1 MATPQHLTHLNPEQ
15 YQAVTTLHGPLL
27 ILAGAGSGKTR
38 VLTRRVAHLLHETV
52 SPQEILAVTFT
63 RKAATEMKE
72 RVVELVGELGKKVWV
87 STFHATCGRIL
98 RTDIEALG
106 WTRNFSVYDD
116 DDQLRMIKAVVADL
130 GYDPKRVTPASIVS
144 RIDWYKNRLK
154 SVDNLVNEHRAHEME
169 ALIRVWRAYE
179 EALRTSDALDFNDLI
194 GRTVQLFR
202 EHPQILAKWRERFR
216 YVMVDE
222 YQDTNHS
229 QYVLLNMLAS
239 QHRNLAVVGDD
250 DQSIY
255 GFRGADISN
264 ILGFEKDYPDA
275 LTVRLEQNYRSS
287 ANILAVANS
296 VVAKNEGRIE
306 KKLWTDSNSGALV
319 QFLVSDTPR
328 KEASQVGMRIA
339 DLRRNGTPYSD
350 MAIIYRT
357 NATARYFEAALRE
370 NGIPHKVIGGRKFY
384 ERREIRDILA
394 YLRLILNPADD
405 AALLRVINV
414 PARGVGVK
422 TLAKLRE
429 EASNR
434 GEPLLRTARSLG
446 ASAAKGIHAFV
457 QIVDEL
463 TENATQ
469 LQPHELVELAIR
481 RSGYKTMLEA
491 DRVGDNAERLTHD
504 ARRRLLNL
512 EELIRDARVNI
523 DDIVGPDQRTYRPLD
538 RLTAWLDHISLSGS
552 SDDTPEG
559 GEVTLLTVHNAKGLE
574 YPAVFV
580 VQMMEGCFPH
590 ARSAEEGIE
599 EERRLAYV
607 AFTRA
612 MKQLFVSRSRTLPTY
627 GGAQP
632 KTAAPSRFLFGLPN
646 DVCNGSL
653 PSSDTQHGLEA
664 PASPNANSKYQA
676 FMEMRRRHAAAQRSA
691 TPEGEFTLVSIDS
704 SHQLKRDTRIH
715 HEEFGFGIVRAR
727 RPSSIEVDFGTG
739 KVHRLPLAGDGFT
752 LVVE

>member
-1 MATPQHLTHLNPEQ
+1 MALPPHLTHLNPEQ

-38 VLTRRVAHLLHETV
+38 VLTRRVAHLLHEGV

-63 RKAATEMKE
+63 RKAASEMKE
-72 RVVELVGELGKKVWV
+72 RVAELVGTIGKKVWV

-116 DDQLRMIKAVVADL
+116 DDQLRMIKAVITDL
-130 GYDPKRVTPASIVS
+130 GYDPKRVSPSNIVS

-154 SVDNLVNEHRAHEME
+154 SVDDLVNEHRAHEME
-169 ALIRVWRAYE
+169 ALIKVWRGYE

-194 GRTVQLFR
+194 GRTVQLLK
-202 EHPQILAKWRERFR
+202 EHPHILEKWRERFR
-216 YVMVDE
+216 FVMVDE
-222 YQDTNHS
+222 YQDTNRS

-239 QHRNLAVVGDD
+239 RHRNLAVVGDD

-264 ILGFEKDYPDA
+264 ILGFENDYPDA

-296 VVAKNEGRIE
+296 VVSKNEGRID
-306 KKLWTDSNSGALV
+306 KKLWTDEKSGAKV
-319 QFLVSDTPR
+319 EFMVSDTPR
-328 KEASQVGMRIA
+328 NEAARIGVQIS
-339 DLRRNGTPYSD
+339 DLRRNGYPYSD
-350 MAIIYRT
+350 IAIIYRT

-384 ERREIRDILA
+384 DRREIRDIVA
-394 YLRLILNPADD
+394 FLRLIVNPADD
-405 AALLRVINV
+405 AAFLRVVNV

-429 EASNR
+429 EAANR
-434 GEPLLRTARSLG
+434 GEPLLKTARALSG
-446 ASAAKGIHAFV
+446 SAAKGIQTFV
-457 QIVDEL
+457 QILAEL

-469 LQPHELVELAIR
+469 LEPHELVSMIIQ
-481 RSGYKTMLEA
+481 RSGYKVMLES
-491 DRVGDNAERLTHD
+491 DVVGNNSGRINHD
-504 ARRRLLNL
+504 SKRRLLNL
-512 EELIRDARVNI
+512 EELVRELRVGIN
-523 DDIVGPDQRTYRPLD
+523 DILPETNLRYTPLD
-538 RLTAWLDHISLSGS
+538 SLTAWLDHISLAANT
-552 SDDTPEG
+552 DDIPEG

-574 YPAVFV
+574 YPVVFV
-580 VQMMEGCFPH
+580 VQMMDGCFPH
-590 ARSAEEGIE
+590 AKSAEEGIE

-612 MKQLFVSRSRTLPTY
+612 MKQLYISRSRTMPSF

-632 KTAAPSRFLFGLPN
+632 KTATPSRFLFGLPE
-646 DVCNGSL
+646 DVCGGAMPTVDNNSL
-653 PSSDTQHGLEA
+653 ETVGAEPSVG
-664 PASPNANSKYQA
+664 NRYQA

-691 TPEGEFTLVSIDS
+691 TPDGEYTLVSIDS
-704 SHQLKRDTRIH
+704 PAQLCRDARIH
-715 HEEFGFGIVRAR
+715 HAEHGFGVVRAR
-727 RPSSIEVDFGTG
+727 RPSSVEVDFGTG
-739 KVHRLPLAGDGFT
+739 KVVRLPLNGESFS

>member
-1 MATPQHLTHLNPEQ
+1 MAKAPHLTYLNPEQ

-38 VLTRRVAHLLHETV
+38 VLTRRVAHLLHEGI

-72 RVVELVGELGKKVWV
+72 RVVELVGEVGKKVWV

-116 DDQLRMIKAVVADL
+116 DDQLRMIKAVISDL
-130 GYDPKRVTPASIVS
+130 GYDPKRVTPAGIIS

-154 SVDNLVNEHRAHEME
+154 NVDNLVNEHRAHEME
-169 ALIRVWRAYE
+169 ALIKVWRAYE

-202 EHPQILAKWRERFR
+202 QHPPILEKWRERFR

-306 KKLWTDSNSGALV
+306 KKLWTDSQSGALV
-319 QFLVSDTPR
+319 HFMVADTPR

-339 DLRRNGTPYSD
+339 DLRRDGIPYSD

-434 GEPLLRTARSLG
+434 GEPLLRTARSQG
-446 ASAAKGIHAFV
+446 SSAAKGVQAFV

-469 LQPHELVELAIR
+469 LEPHELVEMTIQ
-481 RSGYKTMLEA
+481 RSGYKRMLEA
-491 DRVGDNAERLTHD
+491 DRVGENSERLTHD

-523 DDIVGPDQRTYRPLD
+523 NDILGPDHHTYRPLD
-538 RLTAWLDHISLSGS
+538 RLTAWLDHISLAGS
-552 SDDTPEG
+552 TDEIPEG

-612 MKQLFVSRSRTLPTY
+612 MKQLFVTRSRTMPTY
-627 GGAQP
+627 GAAQP

-646 DVCNGSL
+646 EVCKGAMPSAESTSL
-653 PSSDTQHGLEA
+653 DTK
-664 PASPNANSKYQA
+664 PASSAESRYQA

-691 TPEGEFTLVSIDS
+691 TPEGEFTLVSVDS
-704 SHQLKRDTRIH
+704 PGQLRRDARIH
-715 HEEFGFGIVRAR
+715 HEEFGFGIIRSR
-727 RPSSIEVDFGTG
+727 RPSSIEVDFGAG
-739 KVHRLPLAGDGFT
+739 KSIRLPLNSDGFS